1 MHLADSIGEFL
12 GKVEI
17 VLAGADDDLRDGED
31 ALASGD
37 PMGARLAA
45 RRVLERAPHSP
56 LGLALLADACEAAR
70 LDAELAQTLEELAL
84 RAPSRA
90 EVWARLARARRATG
104 GANEEVRDA
113 FVRALAVAEPGTEP
127 RREALLEL
135 ADLDLAQGN
144 AARAELWLD
153 RAADDGSQEVLLR
166 RAEARLLRAD
176 PAGARKLLDD
186 VHEIPTDGRTALARG
201 RALAMLGNTNAFAPL
216 LRAMVLDVPGASE
229 ALASALAHV
238 SNDPQLR
245 ARIRSVVDAKGE
257 HGLPRW
263 RAAFARAEGAR
274 DAARSVLGDA
284 VRAGDRASVRALLDA
299 AIEDRDLEALKAAC
313 QALDPGEADSLFVDA
328 GRIAAGTPDDVARIS
343 DPRLLAWAEEVVEA
357 LAIAWFPDAG
367 APADWPAALSRLDEH
382 ARSLGDSESIA
393 LLADLSAERSRPVR
407 LAIIGEFNAGK
418 STFINALIG
427 SDVAPTGILPT
438 TATLHHLRWAP
449 DPIARIFF
457 LPGHEPTERIVPLT
471 DVRGILASLDTTS
484 IRRIEL
490 LMPLPFLVRVEILD
504 TPGFNA
510 PNRAH
515 AKIAR
520 SVFEEA
526 DAAIWLLDGTQALKQ
541 SERAVLD
548 EAREARLPLQIL
560 VNKADRLRADD
571 LAVVMDAVRE
581 ALEGARIATLAPP
594 LALSAK
600 KALAGKLGD
609 VRALEESGWFAAQAL
624 LDERIVACSDS
635 LKERA
640 LRRRASRIVGQLASR
655 ANESAAL
662 QREDA
667 EARAARA
674 HAVSL
679 AAATM
684 EDNLESLARTLVED
698 LRPSAET
705 WERDLALVYVG
716 RDRASALRDPALA
729 RYRTDRALEALAPA
743 LARSLASLA
752 PEACL
757 TAGELAPLARALV
770 RAATSASSR
779 PRSGT
784 ADGMT
789 TEGGVVKRRDAPS
802 STRDVEELLD
812 ALGKAAPPTLI
823 DHLFSLSVVR
833 APTGSAA
840 GILRELQAL
849 TRVLDRTSR
858 V

>member
-70 LDAELAQTLEELAL
+70 LDAELAQTLEDLAL

-90 EVWARLARARRATG
+90 DVWVRLARARRATG
-104 GANEEVRDA
+104 GADEEVRDA
-113 FVRALAVAEPGTEP
+113 FVRALAVAEAGTDA

-144 AARAELWLD
+144 ATRAELWLD
-153 RAADDGSQEVLLR
+153 RAADDGSSDAMLR
-166 RAEARLLRAD
+166 RAETRLLRAD
-176 PAGARKLLDD
+176 ATGACELLDKI
-186 VHEIPTDGRTALARG
+186 HETPTDGRTALARG
-201 RALAMLGNTNAFAPL
+201 RAMAMLGKPDAFAPL

-238 SNDPQLR
+238 PTDPRFR
-245 ARIRSVVDAKGE
+245 ARVRSVVDAKGE
-257 HGLPRW
+257 QDLARW
-263 RAAFARAEGAR
+263 RAAFSRAEGDR
-274 DAARSVLGDA
+274 GAARSALRDA
-284 VRAGDRASVRALLDA
+284 VRAGDRAAVRPLLDA
-299 AIEDRDLEALKAAC
+299 AIEDRDLEALNVAC
-313 QALDPGEADSLFVDA
+313 HALDPVTADSLFVDA
-328 GRIAAGTPDDVARIS
+328 RRIAAGTLDEVARVS
-343 DPRLLAWAEEVVEA
+343 DPRLLTWAEEVIEA
-357 LAIAWFPDAG
+357 LATGWFPSSG
-367 APADWPAALSRLDEH
+367 APADWPAVLGRLDEH
-382 ARSLGDSESIA
+382 ARSLGDPESVA

-457 LPGHEPTERIVPLT
+457 QPGHEPMERIVSLT
-471 DVRGILASLDTTS
+471 EVRSVLASLSTTS
-484 IRRIEL
+484 VRRIEL

-510 PNRAH
+510 PDRAH
-515 AKIAR
+515 ANIAE
-520 SVFEEA
+520 SVLEEA
-526 DAAIWLLDGTQALKQ
+526 DVAVWLLDGTQALKQ

-548 EAREARLPLQIL
+548 QARDARLPVQMV
-560 VNKADRLRADD
+560 VNKADRLRGGD
-571 LAVVMDAVRE
+571 LALVMDAVRD
-581 ALEGARIATLAPP
+581 ALAAAGIATLAPP
-594 LALSAK
+594 IALSAK

-609 VRALEESGWFAAQAL
+609 VRALEESGWFATQAL
-624 LDERIVACSDS
+624 LDERIVACSDR

-640 LRRRASRIVGQLASR
+640 LRRRASRIVGGLASR
-655 ANESAAL
+655 AKESAAR

-667 EARAARA
+667 DAFAARA
-674 HAVSL
+674 HAVRL
-679 AAATM
+679 AAAAM

-698 LRPSAET
+698 LRPFAEA

-716 RDRASALRDPALA
+716 RDRASAVRDPALD
-729 RYRTDRALEALAPA
+729 RYRADRALEALAPT
-743 LARSLASLA
+743 LAHSLASLA
-752 PEACL
+752 PEACV

-770 RAATSASSR
+770 RAATSSSSR
-779 PRSGT
+779 PRSGI
-784 ADGMT
+784 AGGM
-789 TEGGVVKRRDAPS
+789 AS
-802 STRDVEELLD
+802 SPGDIEELLA
-812 ALGKAAPPTLI
+812 ALGKAALATLI
-823 DHLFSLSVVR
+823 DHLFSLSV
-833 APTGSAA
+833 APGPTGNAA
-840 GILRELQAL
+840 GILRELNAL
-849 TRVLDRTSR
+849 ANVLDRTSK